1 MSTYHISG
9 ERNKARSTKGFDISR
24 IPSPLI
30 FHVDGSSKT
39 L

>member
-9 ERNKARSTKGFDISR
+9 ERNKASTKGFDISR